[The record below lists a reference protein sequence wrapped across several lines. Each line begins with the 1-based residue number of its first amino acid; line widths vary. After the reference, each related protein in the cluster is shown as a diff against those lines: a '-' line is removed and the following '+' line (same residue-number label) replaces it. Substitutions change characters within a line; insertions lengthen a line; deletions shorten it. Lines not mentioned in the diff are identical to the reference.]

1 VLHKYLYVRQNTGL
15 IACTGCGRCVRSCP
29 VGINIKS
36 VVESLMEAER

>member
-1 VLHKYLYVRQNTGL
+1 VLHKYLYVMQNTGL

-36 VVESLMEAER
+36 VAESLMEAEK